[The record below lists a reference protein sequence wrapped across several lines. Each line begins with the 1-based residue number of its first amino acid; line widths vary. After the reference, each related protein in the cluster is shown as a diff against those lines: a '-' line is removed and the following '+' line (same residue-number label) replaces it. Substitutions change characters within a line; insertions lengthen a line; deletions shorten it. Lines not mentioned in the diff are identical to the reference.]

1 MDLRGL
7 KQIGLKLAPFLG
19 LGIKRDSEEMEVLM
33 SRPRGSFPLVQ
44 VIIILLMDPPSN
56 CDDGYVKFNSIYF
69 ALIV

>member
-7 KQIGLKLAPFLG
+7 KQMGLKLAPFLG

-44 VIIILLMDPPSN
+44 VIIILLMDPHSM
-56 CDDGYVKFNSIYF
+56 
-69 ALIV
+69 